1 MRNSQRA
8 QARQALDAK
17 VTSLDV
23 AAFIP
28 PASGWVRAIRDAVG
42 MTTRQMAARMDVTAM
57 AISSLE
63 ASERAG
69 TVQLDTLRRAAD
81 ALGCDLVYTLVPRV
95 SLDEAVRSRALD
107 RARHEISR
115 VDRTMR
121 LEDQGLDAVVLQRRI
136 EEFAAQLVD
145 TRAIWDSPD
154 A

>member
-1 MRNSQRA
+1 VRSSQRA

-17 VTSLDV
+17 ATTLDV

-28 PASGWVRAIRDAVG
+28 PAAGWVRAIRDAVG
-42 MTTRQMAARMDVTAM
+42 MTTRQMAARMGVTAM

-63 ASERAG
+63 TSERAG

-95 SLDEAVRSRALD
+95 SLDEAVHSRALD

-121 LEDQGLDAVVLQRRI
+121 LEDQGLDAVELRRRI

-145 TRAIWDSPD
+145 TRAIWDPPD
-154 A
+154 P